1 MLKNRKIQLVSFL
14 SGLVSFLPELVSFA
28 LLAVLVTSCGS
39 SRHAVTSI
47 ETHDSTKVEVRTE
60 LIETIDTVYVELPK
74 QSEKVA
80 VKDTSSHLENDLAVS
95 DASID
100 ANGILHHSLKTKPR
114 GRLPVPSK
122 NTKERRDSIVYRD
135 KYVYIEKPV
144 YVEAELNAWQKFRL
158 RGFWALFAAFAAIA
172 CWIVWKNKTRI
183 LALLLRI

>member
-1 MLKNRKIQLVSFL
+1 MLIWAAVF
-14 SGLVSFLPELVSFA
+14 
-28 LLAVLVTSCGS
+28 LAVSCGTQ
-39 SRHAVTSI
+39 RKALDT
-47 ETHDSTKVEVRTE
+47 ETRDSTRVAVRTE

-100 ANGILHHSLKTKPR
+100 ALGYLHHSLKTKPR

-122 NTKERRDSIVYRD
+122 NTKERRDSIVYRN

-144 YVEAELNAWQKFRL
+144 YVEAELNAWQRFRL
-158 RGFWALFAAFAAIA
+158 RGFWVITAMAGGYV
-172 CWIVWKNKTRI
+172 VWRNRKWLLHL
-183 LALLLRI
+183 LAKLIS

>member
-1 MLKNRKIQLVSFL
+1 MKTMKIRLM
-14 SGLVSFLPELVSFA
+14 A
-28 LLAVLVTSCGS
+28 LAIFAVLVASCGS
-39 SRHAVTSI
+39 SRHAATSI

-100 ANGILHHSLKTKPR
+100 ALGFLHHSLKTKSR

-122 NTKERRDSIVYRD
+122 KTKERRDSIVYRD

-144 YVEAELNAWQKFRL
+144 YVEAELNAWQRFKM
-158 RGFWALFAAFAAIA
+158 RGFWALLAAMA
-172 CWIVWKNKTRI
+172 CWIAWKNKARI
-183 LALLLRI
+183 LALILRR

>member
-1 MLKNRKIQLVSFL
+1 MKTMKIRLM
-14 SGLVSFLPELVSFA
+14 A
-28 LLAVLVTSCGS
+28 LAIFAVLVASCGS

-74 QSEKVA
+74 QSEKVT

-100 ANGILHHSLKTKPR
+100 ALGFLHHSLKTKPR

-122 NTKERRDSIVYRD
+122 KTKERRDSIVYRD

-144 YVEAELNAWQKFRL
+144 YVEAELNAWQRFRL
-158 RGFWALFAAFAAIA
+158 RGFWVLAAAVAAIGF
-172 CWIVWKNKTRI
+172 WKFRRPI
-183 LALLLRI
+183 LGLLTKLIS